1 MTANCS
7 VIISLNCDELYAP
20 KCNAKGKFKK
30 NMENKRKLAVKN

>member
-30 NMENKRKLAVKN
+30 IWKIKENWP

>member
-20 KCNAKGKFKK
+20 KCNAKGG

>member
-7 VIISLNCDELYAP
+7 VIISLNFDELYAP
-20 KCNAKGKFKK
+20 KCNAKGEK

>member
-20 KCNAKGKFKK
+20 KCNAKG
-30 NMENKRKLAVKN
+30 ENIRKIKENWP